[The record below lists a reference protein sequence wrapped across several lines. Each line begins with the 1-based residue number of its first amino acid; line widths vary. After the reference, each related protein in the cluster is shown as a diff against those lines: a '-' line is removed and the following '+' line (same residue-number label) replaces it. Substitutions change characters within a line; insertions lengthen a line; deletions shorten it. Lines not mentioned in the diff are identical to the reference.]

1 VATMSITPTTHI
13 SPNNDVVTLEL
24 FIAAPRER
32 IFQALTDPAQ
42 AAQWWGRK
50 DQYYFNRFNMDV
62 RVGGKWSMSGTSS
75 KLGDLAVHGE
85 FLEVDPPR
93 RLAYSWISSWMPM
106 VTKVLWELD
115 SKDKD
120 KDNGTLVRLTHS
132 GFAGN
137 AQAAQ
142 GHSAGWSLVFTW
154 LQAFAEKGEL
164 GDFRS

>member
-1 VATMSITPTTHI
+1 MATMSVTPTTHI
-13 SPNNDVVTLEL
+13 SPNNDVVTLEI

-75 KLGDLAVHGE
+75 KLGDLSVHGE
-85 FLEVDPPR
+85 FLEIDPPR
-93 RLAYSWISSWMPM
+93 RLAYSWISSWLPA

-115 SKDKD
+115 SKDRD
-120 KDNGTLVRLTHS
+120 KANGTLVRLTHS
-132 GFAGN
+132 GFAGDAN
-137 AQAAQ
+137 QTQ
-142 GHSAGWSLVFTW
+142 GHSVGWSLVFTW

>member
-1 VATMSITPTTHI
+1 MATMSVTPTTHI
-13 SPNNDVVTLEL
+13 SSNNDVVTLEI

-50 DQYYFNRFNMDV
+50 DQYYFNRFKMDV
-62 RVGGKWSMSGTSS
+62 RAGGKWSMSGTSS
-75 KLGDLAVHGE
+75 KLGDLSVHGE
-85 FLEVDPPR
+85 FLEIDPPR
-93 RLAYSWISSWMPM
+93 RLAYTWESSWMPA

-115 SKDKD
+115 SQD

-132 GFAGN
+132 GFAGDAN
-137 AQAAQ
+137 QTQ
-142 GHSAGWSLVFTW
+142 GHSVGWSLVFTW